1 MVRYSHYRRYDEA
14 HIRRGRFLGYAGISM
29 ILTIPCFFLS
39 AIAAHRVFKVH
50 TVHRELFNLSAPQSH
65 SLSAEREVNITET
78 PKNSPT
84 PDSGVGPKSAEFG
97 NHLMD
102 NNDLDVVNDITP
114 RVDAMD
120 DAAVMSNEIYSPRA
134 ENLPSSLS
142 SSPSPRR
149 SSERSISQW
158 DESQIRGERA
168 CIVAIEECTTTL
180 PISSE
185 SFW

>member
-1 MVRYSHYRRYDEA
+1 MVRYSHYQRYDEA

-78 PKNSPT
+78 PK
-84 PDSGVGPKSAEFG
+84 KSAEFG

-102 NNDLDVVNDITP
+102 NSDLDVVNDIMP

-142 SSPSPRR
+142 SSPSSRR

-168 CIVAIEECTTTL
+168 CIVPIEECTTTL

>member
-1 MVRYSHYRRYDEA
+1 
-14 HIRRGRFLGYAGISM
+14 M

-65 SLSAEREVNITET
+65 SLSAEREVNITE
-78 PKNSPT
+78 PQKNPPT

-97 NHLMD
+97 NHLME
-102 NNDLDVVNDITP
+102 NHDLDVVNDITP

-120 DAAVMSNEIYSPRA
+120 DAAAMSNEIHSPRV

-168 CIVAIEECTTTL
+168 CIVPVEECTTTL